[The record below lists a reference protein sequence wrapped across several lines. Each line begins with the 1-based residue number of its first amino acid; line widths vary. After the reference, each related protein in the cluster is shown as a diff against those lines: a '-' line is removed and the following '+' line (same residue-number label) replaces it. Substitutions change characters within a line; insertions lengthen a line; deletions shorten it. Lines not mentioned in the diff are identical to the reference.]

1 MTMPEALDP
10 DDSPAATALDRI
22 FEAHHEAVYRTAY
35 RITGNGTDAE
45 DVLQTLFLRLLR
57 RSTVPVDGE
66 QWLPYLRSAAVN
78 ASLDV
83 LRRRRAI
90 SLTAME
96 PGIRE
101 TRPGP
106 YEVYRGREIGD
117 RLREELASMSPRA
130 ASIFVLRHVEGHT
143 NTDIA
148 RIVGTSASTVAV
160 TLFRARRH
168 LRKALGSFRGGQ

>member
-1 MTMPEALDP
+1 MTMPQALDP
-10 DDSPAATALDRI
+10 DERPAATDLDRI

-57 RSTVPVDGE
+57 RGAAPADGA

-83 LRRRRAI
+83 LRRRRSI
-90 SLTAME
+90 PLGEME
-96 PGIRE
+96 PAIRE

-106 YEVYRGREIGD
+106 YELYRSQEIGD
-117 RLREELASMSPRA
+117 RLREALASMNPRA
-130 ASIFVLRHVEGHT
+130 AAIFVLRHVEGHT

-148 RIVGTSASTVAV
+148 RMVGTSASTVAV